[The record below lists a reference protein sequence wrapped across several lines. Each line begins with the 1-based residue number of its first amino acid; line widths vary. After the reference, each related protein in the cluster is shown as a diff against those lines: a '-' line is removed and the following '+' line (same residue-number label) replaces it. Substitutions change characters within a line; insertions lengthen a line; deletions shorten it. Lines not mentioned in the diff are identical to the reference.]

1 MYYKYNVKKYFQL
14 LVEGKRDDDWGAYFA
29 NLKKTITPYIKHGHQ
44 ARSLRVESWQEYDAK
59 VGETNT
65 SLFEPGNSKFN
76 MKAFLK
82 KLRKKNRVGV
92 NLPGEN

>member
-1 MYYKYNVKKYFQL
+1 MKKYFQL
-14 LVEGKRDDDWGAYFA
+14 LVEGKRVDAEQLRD
-29 NLKKTITPYIKHGHQ
+29 YIKHGHQ

-65 SLFEPGNSKFN
+65 SLFEPGNTKFN

-82 KLRKKNRVGV
+82 KLRKKNGVGV